1 MNVHLRQCAYSSTC
15 EYFGMITL
23 NKSKEY
29 NLLRTHAQKR
39 QKSVKRKYC
48 GKGGYYTLAC
58 DATYE
63 VIEDLLNVPMSK
75 LKLTPAKNGFC
86 NEVFEVEYN
95 DHTKAIVKVYS
106 DASKIRMEPSERGKF
121 DGFLCNIGIS
131 PDVIAISEL
140 GIAHAYINGS
150 SMTEVDIHSDDK
162 FSKKLAK
169 MYFSRIC
176 LNGWIYYIF

>member
-1 MNVHLRQCAYSSTC
+1 
-15 EYFGMITL
+15 
-23 NKSKEY
+23 
-29 NLLRTHAQKR
+29 
-39 QKSVKRKYC
+39 
-48 GKGGYYTLAC
+48 
-58 DATYE
+58 
-63 VIEDLLNVPMSK
+63 
-75 LKLTPAKNGFC
+75 
-86 NEVFEVEYN
+86 
-95 DHTKAIVKVYS
+95 
-106 DASKIRMEPSERGKF
+106 MEPSERGKF